1 MKCWLQWESRQKGN
15 VRGGESGNWTGTHS
29 WREGRKERVRE
40 ISLRIRRCRVI
51 HEDIKLKQNKR
62 RHAAF
67 KKDGP
72 VSRNKREDSKWEIQS
87 ELEKW
92 RA

>member
-1 MKCWLQWESRQKGN
+1 MVK
-15 VRGGESGNWTGTHS
+15 
-29 WREGRKERVRE
+29 E
-40 ISLRIRRCRVI
+40 ISLCRRCCRVI

-67 KKDGP
+67 KRDGL
-72 VSRNKREDSKWEIQS
+72 VSRNGGEKIQNREIKS